1 MKSRPASFD
10 SLTRCYRAL
19 EFLAFGRDLER
30 ARFCL
35 LDRLVHCHE
44 ILVLGEGDGRC
55 LARLVKVAPTA
66 CIHCIDASAAMLAR
80 AEVRIAGS
88 EAHRRVTFECA
99 DIFAASLPPAHFDA
113 VVTCFFLDCFTADQT
128 AAIVGRVS
136 SSLRPTAQWLFADF
150 SVPAHGLARKRA
162 QAWLAI
168 LYTFFRLQTRLQAHV
183 LPPSE
188 DLIQH
193 AGFQP
198 LETRSFQL
206 GLLRTVLFARPALPE
221 PAENVPLGFAPV

>member
-1 MKSRPASFD
+1 MKSRLASFD
-10 SLTRCYRAL
+10 SLARSYRAL
-19 EFLAFGRDLER
+19 EFVAFGRDLER

-35 LDRLVHCHE
+35 LDRLAHCRE

-66 CIHCIDASAAMLAR
+66 RIHCLDASAAMLAC
-80 AEVRIAGS
+80 AEARIAGT
-88 EAHRRVTFECA
+88 EARGRVTFECT
-99 DIFAASLPPAHFDA
+99 DIFAASLPPARFDA
-113 VVTCFFLDCFTADQT
+113 VITCFFLDCFTADQT
-128 AAIVGRVS
+128 AAIVSRVS
-136 SSLRPTAQWLFADF
+136 ASLRPTAQWLFADF
-150 SVPAHGLARKRA
+150 SLPAHGLARWRA
-162 QAWLAI
+162 RAWLAI

-188 DLIQH
+188 HLIQH

-206 GLLRTVLFARPALPE
+206 GLLRTVLFARPALHE
-221 PAENVPLGFAPV
+221 SADNAPLGFAPV